1 MIKISKAE
9 RGGKELQKEVPLLY
23 SALSTKGT
31 KDSICKKYFE
41 QIYPTTPKSEA
52 WLLFTDC
59 IIVNNKGGKEISLG
73 AKEQIKEKLF

>member
-1 MIKISKAE
+1 MEKSFRRKFS
-9 RGGKELQKEVPLLY
+9 LLY
-23 SALSTKGT
+23 FALSTKGT
-31 KDSICKKYFE
+31 KDSMFKKYFE

-59 IIVNNKGGKEISLG
+59 IIVNNKGGKISLG